1 MILVKYG
8 IFFSSLFLL
17 HHGPYGG
24 MGNGNLALVGEWNR
38 RVYFFVRFAF
48 SFVFLRELLNT
59 MGVRPRAG
67 Q

>member
-38 RVYFFVRFAF
+38 RVYFLFDLLSLLF
-48 SFVFLRELLNT
+48 SYGNC
-59 MGVRPRAG
+59 
-67 Q
+67 